1 MLWWILQKSFS
12 DETIFWKTFFSSFW
26 FSIKQLEDS
35 EGKLLGFHRLLV
47 HLFFPFITLL
57 FTWLSGYDN
66 SRFYLLKMVNAN
78 VLKSHPRKTYLVK
91 FGFPGLNSIKH
102 YFRKYKMVAFSFY
115 LSYFCDL
122 NKIGRNSLNFFF
134 CDLINYSICK
144 KFAREKNLISYK
156 LESVCIFAN
165 KTHFEK
171 FIWLKFVEVGGWK
184 CFNSRSCLQ

>member
-1 MLWWILQKSFS
+1 MKQFFKKPFSLHFDFLLNSLKIQKANAKAFI
-12 DETIFWKTFFSSFW
+12 DY
-26 FSIKQLEDS
+26 
-35 EGKLLGFHRLLV
+35 LL
-47 HLFFPFITLL
+47 HLFFPFISLV

-66 SRFYLLKMVNAN
+66 SRFYLLKMVNAD

-122 NKIGRNSLNFFF
+122 NKIGRNSLNFFL

-171 FIWLKFVEVGGWK
+171 FIWLKFAEVGGWN